1 MRFSDE
7 RATRDA
13 QATSQSS
20 KQLKQAA
27 IPLQKLAQALDR
39 SFPAKMDAMATK
51 ISFLTPRVLGFSFL
65 LLLLSIIA
73 SRTTPLNPNF
83 LWGIPALGAIGLS
96 LGLWIWTASVLL
108 RPDLSPE
115 ARASLNQLSLF
126 QRSILGVG
134 LLVIGYFIALAFRLW

>member
-1 MRFSDE
+1 MRFSGE

-13 QATSQSS
+13 QATSKPS

-27 IPLQKLAQALDR
+27 IPLQKLAQALDH
-39 SFPAKMDAMATK
+39 SFPAKMDAMTTK
-51 ISFLTPRVLGFSFL
+51 LSFLTPRVLGFSFL

-96 LGLWIWTASVLL
+96 LGLWIWTASILL
-108 RPDLSPE
+108 HPDLSPE
-115 ARASLNQLSLF
+115 ARDSLKQLSLL

>member
-1 MRFSDE
+1 MSKMRFSAE
-7 RATRDA
+7 RVTREA
-13 QATSQSS
+13 QATSKPS
-20 KQLKQAA
+20 KQ
-27 IPLQKLAQALDR
+27 LQKLAQVLDR

-65 LLLLSIIA
+65 LLLMAIIA
-73 SRTTPLNPNF
+73 SRTMPLTPNF

-96 LGLWIWTASVLL
+96 LGLWIWTASILL

-115 ARASLNQLSLF
+115 ARDYLKQLSLF